1 MTAARLVTRL
11 LTKCP
16 ILHLGTKGPT
26 LGSLAEQARA
36 WRVRQV
42 QQRVRWA
49 QRRVR
54 WAQRRVPRR
63 RVRRGRA
70 GVVAG
75 EAVAGEAAR
84 LQQQ

>member
-16 ILHLGTKGPT
+16 TLHLPFPTKGPT

-36 WRVRQV
+36 WRVRHA

-49 QRRVR
+49 FFYHFK
-54 WAQRRVPRR
+54 AEMGLLPF
-63 RVRRGRA
+63 
-70 GVVAG
+70 
-75 EAVAGEAAR
+75 
-84 LQQQ
+84 